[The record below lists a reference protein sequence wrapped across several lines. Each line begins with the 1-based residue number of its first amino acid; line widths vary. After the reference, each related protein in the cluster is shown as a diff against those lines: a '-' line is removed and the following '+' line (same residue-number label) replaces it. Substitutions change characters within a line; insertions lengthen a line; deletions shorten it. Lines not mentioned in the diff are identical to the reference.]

1 MVPQMEIGGPLETH
15 SIGEDTLPDL
25 PPPSE
30 FPSTWLPLDF
40 YLSAVPYLVKMDEG
54 VQKLQQDLST
64 VEYEAEVLLLARQK
78 LVESDKVRNGNREA
92 LTALRKIARTSQ
104 TSVPMLNSETIESG
118 KDDAVTDCRTCG
130 DYDRSEPLWFLSAG
144 GDFFMNLPFHE
155 AHLKLEM
162 EQKQLDITVN
172 KLHSKVKDQ
181 TLSLSEKGA
190 LADKIGPSILK
201 SLVTLKDNS

>member
-1 MVPQMEIGGPLETH
+1 M
-15 SIGEDTLPDL
+15 
-25 PPPSE
+25 
-30 FPSTWLPLDF
+30 LDHF
-40 YLSAVPYLVKMDEG
+40 WGLAHFFATGSADSAGVRHLLGRIVADIPWSPY
-54 VQKLQQDLST
+54 
-64 VEYEAEVLLLARQK
+64 Y

-144 GDFFMNLPFHE
+144 GDFFMDLPFHE

-201 SLVTLKDNS
+201 SLVTLKDNR

>member
-1 MVPQMEIGGPLETH
+1 MKLKFFF
-15 SIGEDTLPDL
+15 L
-25 PPPSE
+25 
-30 FPSTWLPLDF
+30 
-40 YLSAVPYLVKMDEG
+40 LVKSYVIGTTEHCTFMR
-54 VQKLQQDLST
+54 VPNILFFRK
-64 VEYEAEVLLLARQK
+64 
-78 LVESDKVRNGNREA
+78 SDKVRNGNREA